1 MDRNENNKSEQD
13 RQIDQFLDELAK
25 NPETTAK
32 PVRPQPPQARSTAHR
47 KAPLRSSRTP
57 QRPVRQ
63 NMDGAPPAGGHSAD
77 QANRQNHSPVR
88 SADPARGT
96 FSQQDAH
103 NASSAHGGQFRQ
115 TFDDI
120 RRRYQARPKKE
131 RKKRKPLSKRTRRFL
146 MVFSALCCIAV
157 LTVGIIGGYTFIY
170 MGKNVYGDV
179 IIDLDTQTAN
189 QSKTSIVYAY
199 DSGGNLTE
207 LTRLHGQEN
216 RIWVDLDTIPE
227 NLQNAYIA
235 LEDKRFRKHHGVDW
249 IRTIGVIVEYHFSQG
264 GSTITQQLIKN
275 LTGENGRTF
284 SRKFNE
290 IIQALN
296 LERHYSKNQ
305 ILEAYLN
312 TLYLD
317 AGCYGVETA
326 SEYYFGK
333 EVQDLNLAECAC
345 IAAITQAPR
354 KYNPIINFEKNR
366 ERQRMCLDM
375 MYEQGLIT
383 EEEML
388 EAKDYE
394 LVFNVG
400 ENKVTI
406 DRDDEDQQTEEEP
419 NEYQSYYTDLVID
432 MVIEDLMNKYDYTY
446 AVAERQIY
454 YGGLSIYT
462 AVDLD
467 VQEQLEEVYYN
478 RISFPDDEDIQS
490 AMTIMDYSGRV
501 VAIVGQAGPKPGNR
515 CLNMAADSPRQP
527 GSSIKPL
534 SVYAPAINENLITYS
549 TKVQNY
555 GIMRVDGKIWPYNYG
570 GDPGSPNS
578 YRTIQQ
584 AIAPSLN
591 TVAAQVLEKLG
602 IDTSIEYMTDVFHL
616 GHVTESDTAYA
627 PLATGSMTYGTTTLE
642 MAAAYAT
649 FGNSGKYYEPY
660 SYYEVR
666 NSEGEVILEPDRDAY
681 EQAIDPGAA
690 DVMNELLQTVV
701 TASDGTGRRFGV
713 DGQVTF
719 AKTGTTTDNNDSWF
733 CGGTPY
739 YVASV
744 WFGYPD
750 SNRPLR
756 NIAGN
761 SPSGRV
767 FKEVF
772 DRIHEGLEEKEFE
785 QSDSVVR
792 RTYCRGSGLLASST
806 CASTGVGWY
815 KEDNIPGYCTNCGSY
830 GEEEE
835 SVQETTQN
843 APETTKR
850 PAQDTTAAQVTEG
863 GDQQD
868 PGDSPAADPTN
879 PPTEPPPPTAAP
891 PEPEDDR

>member
-1 MDRNENNKSEQD
+1 MADQYGNNNQNDLEHLL
-13 RQIDQFLDELAK
+13 DQFAQDSDKSARANAQK
-25 NPETTAK
+25 PET
-32 PVRPQPPQARSTAHR
+32 RSTSR
-47 KAPLRSSRTP
+47 KAPPLRSVS
-57 QRPVRQ
+57 
-63 NMDGAPPAGGHSAD
+63 
-77 QANRQNHSPVR
+77 
-88 SADPARGT
+88 DPARRRT
-96 FSQQDAH
+96 
-103 NASSAHGGQFRQ
+103 SAQNTPRAATSAPGGSGGRKPPESGKIRSRAPLPHERQ
-115 TFDDI
+115 P
-120 RRRYQARPKKE
+120 RPKKE
-131 RKKRKPLSKRTRRFL
+131 KKKRPPLSKRTRRFL
-146 MVFSALCCIAV
+146 IAVAALCCIGIC
-157 LTVGIIGGYTFIY
+157 TVGIIGGYTFLY
-170 MGKNVYGDV
+170 MAKNVYGDI
-179 IIDLDTQTAN
+179 IIDLDAQTAN

-207 LTRLHGQEN
+207 LTRLHGEEN

-296 LERHYSKNQ
+296 LERHYSKGQ

-354 KYNPIINFEKNR
+354 KYNPIINFENNR

-383 EEEML
+383 EEEMQ

-400 ENKVTI
+400 ENKVTV
-406 DRDDEDQQTEEEP
+406 DRDEAEDTPQEEP
-419 NEYQSYYTDLVID
+419 DEFQSYYTDLVID
-432 MVIEDLMNKYDYTY
+432 TVIEDLMNKYDYTY
-446 AVAERQIY
+446 SVAERQIY

-501 VAIVGQAGPKPGNR
+501 IAIVGQAGEKPGNR

-555 GIMRVDGKIWPYNYG
+555 GVMQIDGRIWPYNYG
-570 GDPGSPNS
+570 GDPGSPSS

-591 TVAAQVLEKLG
+591 TVAAQVLERLS
-602 IDTSIEYMTDVFHL
+602 IDTSIDYMTNTFHL
-616 GHVTESDTAYA
+616 SHVTESDAAFA

-642 MAAAYAT
+642 MTAAYAT

-660 SYYEVR
+660 CYYEVR
-666 NSEGEVILEPDRDAY
+666 NADGEVILESDRESY
-681 EQAIDPGAA
+681 EQAIDSGTA

-701 TASDGTGRRFGV
+701 TASDGTARRWGV

-744 WFGYPD
+744 WVGYAD
-750 SNRPLR
+750 SNRELQ
-756 NIAGN
+756 NIGGN
-761 SPSGRV
+761 SPSGRI

-772 DRIHEGLEEKEFE
+772 DRIHEGLEEIEFE

-792 RTYCRGSGLLASST
+792 RTYCTGSGRLASST
-806 CASTGVGWY
+806 CASTAVGWY
-815 KEDNIPGYCTNCGSY
+815 KEDNIPGYCTDCGSY
-830 GEEEE
+830 GADDEDDANEQTETAPATSTAQQNTTTAQQTTDAEEED
-835 SVQETTQN
+835 
-843 APETTKR
+843 PDP
-850 PAQDTTAAQVTEG
+850 PATDPPATA
-863 GDQQD
+863 
-868 PGDSPAADPTN
+868 
-879 PPTEPPPPTAAP
+879 PPTTVSPPTAAP
-891 PEPEDDR
+891 PVDPEEDR